1 MNIKSATPQN
11 ILFKTAFAGIAVFLI
26 LLLGP
31 LHVSAQEEALVI
43 TKDGVLA
50 DTTTVTYHSPHKAT
64 IYSLVLPGLG
74 QAYNKKYWKIP
85 IIYAGFGFLGYSI
98 ITNHTE
104 MKKFTDAYSYVSNEA
119 NLPIDPNNENYP
131 TNNPYIAKYPQTADL
146 LRGRDFYRRKV
157 ELNIIFSGVLYL
169 LNVVDAAVDA
179 HFFDYDVSD
188 NLALRIEPSIIPSGN
203 PMIPHANGIRLCIN
217 FK

>member
-1 MNIKSATPQN
+1 MDLKALTPLST
-11 ILFKTAFAGIAVFLI
+11 IFKTAFTGIAVLLI
-26 LLLGP
+26 LLISPVHL
-31 LHVSAQEEALVI
+31 SAQDTLVV
-43 TKDGVLA
+43 TKDGILT

-64 IYSLVLPGLG
+64 IYSLALPGLG

-85 IIYAGFGFLGYSI
+85 IIYAGFGFLGYTI
-98 ITNHTE
+98 KTNHTE
-104 MKKFTDAYSYVSNEA
+104 MKKFTEAYSYVSKGET
-119 NLPIDPNNENYP
+119 YP
-131 TNNPYIAKYPQTADL
+131 TNNKYVAKYKNTDDL

-157 ELNIIFSGVLYL
+157 ELSIIWSAALYL

-188 NLALRIEPSIIPSGN
+188 NLTLHIEPSVIPSQS
-203 PMIPHANGIRLCIN
+203 PMVPHSNGIRLCIN

>member
-1 MNIKSATPQN
+1 MNIEPSTPLN
-11 ILFKTAFAGIAVFLI
+11 LLFKTAFAGIAVFLI

-31 LHVSAQEEALVI
+31 LQVSAQEEALVI
-43 TKDGVLA
+43 TKDGVLS
-50 DTTTVTYHSPHKAT
+50 DTTTVTSHSPHKAT

-85 IIYAGFGFLGYSI
+85 IVYAGFGFLGYSI
-98 ITNHTE
+98 VTNHAE
-104 MKKFTDAYSYVSNEA
+104 MKKFTEAYRYVSNGETY
-119 NLPIDPNNENYP
+119 PINNK
-131 TNNPYIAKYPQTADL
+131 YIEKYKDTDAL

-157 ELNIIFSGVLYL
+157 ELSIIWSAALYL
-169 LNVVDAAVDA
+169 LNVVDATVDA

-188 NLALRIEPSIIPSGN
+188 NLALRIEPSIIPSQS
-203 PMIPHANGIRLCIN
+203 PMVPHTNGIRLCIN

>member
-1 MNIKSATPQN
+1 MNIKTAAPLKF
-11 ILFKTAFAGIAVFLI
+11 IFKTAFAGTAVLLI
-26 LLLGP
+26 LLLAP
-31 LHVSAQEEALVI
+31 VHVIAQDTLVV
-43 TKDGVLA
+43 TRDGILT

-64 IYSLVLPGLG
+64 IYSLALPGLG

-85 IIYAGFGFLGYSI
+85 IIYAGFGFLGYTI
-98 ITNHTE
+98 ITNNTE
-104 MKKFTDAYSYVSNEA
+104 MKKFTEAYRYVSNKETY
-119 NLPIDPNNENYP
+119 PID
-131 TNNPYIAKYPQTADL
+131 NPYVTKYPNPADL

-157 ELNIIFSGVLYL
+157 ELGIIWSAALYL

-188 NLALRIEPSIIPSGN
+188 NLALRIEPSIIPSQS
-203 PMIPHANGIRLCIN
+203 PMVPHSNGIRLCIN

>member
-1 MNIKSATPQN
+1 MKIKIVVPLKS
-11 ILFKTAFAGIAVFLI
+11 IFKTAFAGIAVLLI
-26 LLLGP
+26 LLLAP
-31 LHVSAQEEALVI
+31 AHVSAQDTLVV
-43 TKDGVLA
+43 TKDGILS

-64 IYSLVLPGLG
+64 IYSLALPGLG

-85 IIYAGFGFLGYSI
+85 IIYAGFGFLGYTI

-104 MKKFTDAYSYVSNEA
+104 MKKFTEAYRYVSNGETY
-119 NLPIDPNNENYP
+119 PI
-131 TNNPYIAKYPQTADL
+131 NNPYIAKYPNPADL

-157 ELNIIFSGVLYL
+157 ELGIIWSAALYL

-188 NLALRIEPSIIPSGN
+188 NLALRIEPSIIPSQS
-203 PMIPHANGIRLCIN
+203 PMVPHTNGIRLCIN